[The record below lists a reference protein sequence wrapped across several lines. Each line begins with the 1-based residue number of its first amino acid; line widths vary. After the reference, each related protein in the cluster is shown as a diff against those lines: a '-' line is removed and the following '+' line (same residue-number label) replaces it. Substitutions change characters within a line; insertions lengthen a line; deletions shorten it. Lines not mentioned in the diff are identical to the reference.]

1 MGEWFFAKARAKL
14 NLTLDIM
21 SRRPDGYHDIESVM
35 CTVALAD
42 EIAMR
47 LSGPPGIRLKVQGAA
62 LPEDERNLAYRAVSA
77 FLDEATPKMAISG
90 NGVEMIL
97 SKVVP
102 SRAGLGGGSSDA
114 AAALKL
120 INRLLGSPVE
130 ECGLFR
136 LARSLGSDV
145 PFLIEG
151 GAALVKG
158 AGDDIRQLRRSMA
171 DEQAQG
177 LPVVIVKPREGL
189 STASMYKAWDDLVK
203 DARREGHVT
212 GTRRF
217 MERLSR
223 EGVLGALTELHNDFE
238 RVAASVVP
246 EVGSIKGLLLD
257 RGAASASMSGSGTAV
272 FGIFLDTAKAEKARR
287 EAAAAH
293 PGAFAALTELDLSCA
308 TE

>member
-1 MGEWFFAKARAKL
+1 MGEWLFSKARAKL
-14 NLTLDIM
+14 NLTLDIT

-62 LPEDERNLAYRAVSA
+62 LPEDERNLAYKAVSA
-77 FLDEATPKMAISG
+77 FLDEVAPKMAISG
-90 NGVEMIL
+90 TGVEMIL
-97 SKVVP
+97 SKVIP

-130 ECGLFR
+130 EGGLFR

-145 PFLIEG
+145 PFLLEG

-158 AGDDIRQLRRSMA
+158 AGDDIKRLRRSMT
-171 DEQAQG
+171 DEKAQG

-189 STASMYKAWDDLVK
+189 STALMYKAWDDLAK
-203 DARREGHVT
+203 DANREGNVT
-212 GTRRF
+212 GTGRF

-223 EGVLGALTELHNDFE
+223 EGTLRALTELHNDFE
-238 RVAASVVP
+238 RVAVSVVP
-246 EVGSIKGLLLD
+246 EVELIKDLLLD
-257 RGAASASMSGSGTAV
+257 QGATAASMSGSGTAV
-272 FGIFLDTAKAEKARR
+272 FGIFRDAAKAEKARK

-293 PGAFAALTELDLSCA
+293 PGAFAALTELDLSYA